1 MKLHNIEKSIALF
14 DRAKSL
20 MPGGVNSPVR
30 AFKNI
35 NGNPIFFEKA
45 KGAYLFD
52 ADGNEYIDYIGSWGP
67 MIMGHSHPEVVN
79 AIKNQADLG
88 TSYGA
93 PTGLESD
100 LASLIIQCIPSIEKI
115 RMVNSGTEATMSTIR
130 LARGYT
136 NKNKIIKFDGC
147 YHGHVDSLLIKAGS
161 GVSTFGLPDSPGIPK
176 DLAKHTITCPYND
189 VEAFEKIFHEIKDDL
204 AAVIVEPVAGNM
216 GFVPGTK
223 KFLETLREKTS
234 SSNSLLIFDEVMSGF
249 RVSLGGAQEIYNIK
263 PDLTALGKVI
273 GGGLPVGAFGGK
285 KDIMDYLAPI
295 GPVYQAGTLS
305 GNPLAMAAGST
316 LLNLIIKEN
325 KTEKHSMSVFNSSFK
340 NIFKTL
346 KSVYQYK
353 NAFLFLIAFFLF
365 IDGAHTVI
373 YLATTF
379 ALNLGLETSSI
390 IQALILV
397 QFVAFPATLLWG
409 YVANKYGDKL
419 VLYITIT
426 SYICIIIY
434 STTLS
439 SALEFYLLAAW
450 VGFVQGGIQGSSR
463 GMFGKLIPKE
473 KAGEFFGL
481 YNVMG
486 RAGAILGPLMVGT
499 FLTLY
504 GNVRIA
510 LLPIAVLFIIGGLLL
525 TRVKNE
531 IV

>member
-1 MKLHNIEKSIALF
+1 LQIIKLNNIEKSIALF
-14 DRAKSL
+14 NQAKLL

-67 MIMGHSHPEVVN
+67 MIMGHSHPKIVD
-79 AIKNQADLG
+79 AIKTQADLG

-100 LASLIIQCIPSIEKI
+100 VASLIIQCIPSIEKI

-285 KDIMDYLAPI
+285 KDIMDYLAPV

-325 KTEKHSMSVFNSSFK
+325 PFELLEANAKELLGGMR
-340 NIFKTL
+340 NIMNTAGIPF
-346 KSVYQYK
+346 
-353 NAFLFLIAFFLF
+353 
-365 IDGAHTVI
+365 
-373 YLATTF
+373 
-379 ALNLGLETSSI
+379 
-390 IQALILV
+390 
-397 QFVAFPATLLWG
+397 
-409 YVANKYGDKL
+409 
-419 VLYITIT
+419 
-426 SYICIIIY
+426 
-434 STTLS
+434 STNQM
-439 SALEFYLLAAW
+439 
-450 VGFVQGGIQGSSR
+450 G
-463 GMFGKLIPKE
+463 GMFGFFFSEKLPENIVDVSASDDNIFALFLNACIRNGIYFAPSKFE
-473 KAGEFFGL
+473 AGFISTKHGNNE
-481 YNVMG
+481 
-486 RAGAILGPLMVGT
+486 IHK
-499 FLTLY
+499 TLE
-504 GNVRIA
+504 
-510 LLPIAVLFIIGGLLL
+510 IIENIIKTGV
-525 TRVKNE
+525 TKNE
-531 IV
+531 I

>member
-1 MKLHNIEKSIALF
+1 
-14 DRAKSL
+14 

-67 MIMGHSHPEVVN
+67 MIMGHSHPKIVD
-79 AIKNQADLG
+79 AIKTQADLG

-100 LASLIIQCIPSIEKI
+100 VASLIIQCIPSIEKI

-204 AAVIVEPVAGNM
+204 AAVIVEPIAGNM

-285 KDIMDYLAPI
+285 KDIMDYLAPV

-325 KTEKHSMSVFNSSFK
+325 PFELLEANAKELLGGMR
-340 NIFKTL
+340 NIMNTAGIPF
-346 KSVYQYK
+346 
-353 NAFLFLIAFFLF
+353 
-365 IDGAHTVI
+365 
-373 YLATTF
+373 
-379 ALNLGLETSSI
+379 
-390 IQALILV
+390 
-397 QFVAFPATLLWG
+397 
-409 YVANKYGDKL
+409 
-419 VLYITIT
+419 
-426 SYICIIIY
+426 
-434 STTLS
+434 STNQM
-439 SALEFYLLAAW
+439 
-450 VGFVQGGIQGSSR
+450 G
-463 GMFGKLIPKE
+463 GMFGFFFSEKLPENIVDVSASDDNIFALFLNACIRNGIYFAPSKFE
-473 KAGEFFGL
+473 AGFISTKHGNNE
-481 YNVMG
+481 
-486 RAGAILGPLMVGT
+486 IHK
-499 FLTLY
+499 TLE
-504 GNVRIA
+504 
-510 LLPIAVLFIIGGLLL
+510 IIENIIKTGV
-525 TRVKNE
+525 TKNE
-531 IV
+531 I

>member
-1 MKLHNIEKSIALF
+1 MKLNNIEKSIALF
-14 DRAKSL
+14 NQAKSL

-67 MIMGHSHPEVVN
+67 MIMGHSHPKIVD
-79 AIKNQADLG
+79 AIKTQADLG

-100 LASLIIQCIPSIEKI
+100 VASLIIQCIPSIEKI

-325 KTEKHSMSVFNSSFK
+325 PFELLEANAKELLGGMK
-340 NIFKTL
+340 NIMDTAGIPF
-346 KSVYQYK
+346 
-353 NAFLFLIAFFLF
+353 
-365 IDGAHTVI
+365 
-373 YLATTF
+373 
-379 ALNLGLETSSI
+379 
-390 IQALILV
+390 
-397 QFVAFPATLLWG
+397 
-409 YVANKYGDKL
+409 
-419 VLYITIT
+419 
-426 SYICIIIY
+426 
-434 STTLS
+434 STNQI
-439 SALEFYLLAAW
+439 
-450 VGFVQGGIQGSSR
+450 G
-463 GMFGKLIPKE
+463 GMFGFFFSEKLPNNITDVSASDDNIFALFLNACIRNGIYFAPSKFE
-473 KAGEFFGL
+473 AGF
-481 YNVMG
+481 
-486 RAGAILGPLMVGT
+486 IST
-499 FLTLY
+499 KH
-504 GNVRIA
+504 GN
-510 LLPIAVLFIIGGLLL
+510 
-525 TRVKNE
+525 NE
-531 IV
+531 IHKTLEIIENIIKVGVTKK